1 MVRGR
6 GAQPQPPPA
15 RGRGGGSRP
24 GEANS
29 GGTAAQRGLP
39 GRRAEPAEIP
49 PPALSAAAAALAR
62 QTRSR
67 GGHVRLSPR
76 ASRGGA
82 AAGTS
87 PRASRLPRG
96 LPQPT
101 HRPGGRPVPSGQPR
115 PLRAA
120 PAPSP
125 RSIPAQ
131 TFSPPRPLRGI
142 PRPNPKPGG
151 FCPKGGPGGRG
162 RGGGGGLAA
171 LLWRALGEGGAGRE
185 TTGMTTAKGK

>member
-101 HRPGGRPVPSGQPR
+101 HRPGGRPVPSGQPQPR
-115 PLRAA
+115 PLGA
-120 PAPSP
+120 
-125 RSIPAQ
+125 
-131 TFSPPRPLRGI
+131 SPPRPLALPVPSGASPDQI
-142 PRPNPKPGG
+142 QSPEGFVPKEAPAAEGA
-151 FCPKGGPGGRG
+151 
-162 RGGGGGLAA
+162 GGGG
-171 LLWRALGEGGAGRE
+171 WQHSSGEPWARVELERKLRE
-185 TTGMTTAKGK
+185 